1 MSIPV
6 SDVRA
11 ILNDLIQT
19 CKDGQQGFLDAA
31 HHVKDTNLK
40 AMFLEFSQQRSMFA
54 GELQQEVT
62 RLGAD
67 PEKTGSTLAALHR
80 GWIDFKTKITGQS
93 DAAVISEAESGE
105 DAAVKAYE
113 RAMQAEL
120 PADVRTTVAR
130 QYKFVLQAHAQVRSL
145 EVKTKSGTAV

>member
-11 ILNDLIQT
+11 VLNDLIQT

-31 HHVKDTNLK
+31 HHVQDANLK
-40 AMFLEFSQQRSMFA
+40 STFLEFSQQRSTFA

-67 PEKTGSTLAALHR
+67 PEKTGSTLGALHR
-80 GWIDFKTKITGQS
+80 GWIDFKSKITGQS
-93 DAAVISEAESGE
+93 DAAVIREAESGE
-105 DAAVKAYE
+105 DAAVSAYE
-113 RAMQAEL
+113 KAMQAEL
-120 PADVRTTVAR
+120 PADIRSTVAR

-145 EVKTKSGTAV
+145 EVRAKSGSAT